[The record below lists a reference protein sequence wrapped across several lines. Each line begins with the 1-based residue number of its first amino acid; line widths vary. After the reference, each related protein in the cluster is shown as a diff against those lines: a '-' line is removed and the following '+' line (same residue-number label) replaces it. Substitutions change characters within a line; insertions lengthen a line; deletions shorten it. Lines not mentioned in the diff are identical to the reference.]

1 MVRWHNPRLGDIQR
15 FCMVARGSNIKNKRQ
30 TSRFQVCEIVGIDG
44 ATTYETGQW
53 DVTPFWGVRFP
64 KAGAIFTRT
73 FVVCSAIYFQND
85 VNIGSEFWWLHFFR
99 LRCLLV
105 QSHSSM
111 NLSSWIS
118 NPQSWEQ
125 NVSISMNF
133 PRLTLKSEKF
143 QVDLGFRVCW
153 PTLFV

>member
-1 MVRWHNPRLGDIQR
+1 
-15 FCMVARGSNIKNKRQ
+15 
-30 TSRFQVCEIVGIDG
+30 
-44 ATTYETGQW
+44 
-53 DVTPFWGVRFP
+53 
-64 KAGAIFTRT
+64 
-73 FVVCSAIYFQND
+73 
-85 VNIGSEFWWLHFFR
+85 
-99 LRCLLV
+99 LRYLLV

-133 PRLTLKSEKF
+133 PRLTLRSEKF
-143 QVDLGFRVCW
+143 RVDLGFRVCW